1 MPSQIVRF
9 APGNDV
15 PREFADEIGAG
26 DTRAEFGK
34 LLAADTGT
42 GNVIETVAAPARATV
57 VAAGGGRE
65 LLLQA
70 PLLLSLRF
78 TPTKGQ
84 QAIERS
90 VELVGTVQPGEDQ
103 LDRVRRAL
111 SIMLDYPYNQAAT
124 TAAADAVDAASKHY
138 RLRLIELR
146 DGINVPQ
153 LTRNEQLYRSAM
165 EEAISTADRL
175 RTASG
180 AWEGIKDRVNDV
192 LDHAGMNQRTRESA
206 RKANS
211 ALTAL
216 IQVAAEFDTLAER
229 ARKSLFLLEVDIEQ
243 RDSEPYMASARDFL
257 DSGQYVQ
264 GMLKLNTVVQR
275 YPRCL
280 RGIEAK
286 ERLADVAGILLDEMD
301 DFNKQ
306 GLKNIAHDRALQ
318 ARELIR
324 TVQQHLLGRL
334 LNEKQ
339 REWLRDVP
347 HSAEAPPNSWLQREN
362 ELTRRLLALND
373 RLPKDLQE

>member
-1 MPSQIVRF
+1 
-9 APGNDV
+9 
-15 PREFADEIGAG
+15 
-26 DTRAEFGK
+26 
-34 LLAADTGT
+34 
-42 GNVIETVAAPARATV
+42 
-57 VAAGGGRE
+57 
-65 LLLQA
+65 
-70 PLLLSLRF
+70 
-78 TPTKGQ
+78 
-84 QAIERS
+84 
-90 VELVGTVQPGEDQ
+90 
-103 LDRVRRAL
+103 
-111 SIMLDYPYNQAAT
+111 
-124 TAAADAVDAASKHY
+124 
-138 RLRLIELR
+138 
-146 DGINVPQ
+146 
-153 LTRNEQLYRSAM
+153 
-165 EEAISTADRL
+165 
-175 RTASG
+175 
-180 AWEGIKDRVNDV
+180 
-192 LDHAGMNQRTRESA
+192 
-206 RKANS
+206 
-211 ALTAL
+211 
-216 IQVAAEFDTLAER
+216 
-229 ARKSLFLLEVDIEQ
+229 
-243 RDSEPYMASARDFL
+243 MASARDFL